1 MLTLKI
7 MALLSAQGSA
17 CVETALYG
25 NEDTPGARACIE
37 AAIGG
42 CDPPVAGPWTDC
54 SDNEALWP
62 DWMEAD

>member
-25 NEDTPGARACIE
+25 NEDSPGRRSGRIGVNS
-37 AAIGG
+37 AIGLF
-42 CDPPVAGPWTDC
+42 VR
-54 SDNEALWP
+54 
-62 DWMEAD
+62 